1 MRNEANKTR
10 QPSVVKTDAREGG
23 LFGFEAGN
31 VPSLSTSTRG
41 VAFAEYV
48 ILLCMV
54 VIGGAAGIASL
65 GVPLMRFARFSQLV
79 LGLPIP

>member
-10 QPSVVKTDAREGG
+10 KPAAKASEAREGG

-41 VAFAEYV
+41 VAFAEYT
-48 ILLCMV
+48 ILLCLV
-54 VIGGAAGIASL
+54 VIGGAAAIASL
-65 GVPLMRFARFSQLV
+65 GVPLMRFARFSQFV